1 MSHLTPMAMA
11 KEKHGASAW
20 SQMTA
25 AEQRRAIEARQDDYR
40 RVRSPARSAGRSP
53 ARSLGRRSPPPGGA
67 SSSSPPRAADRAA
80 GGIMAGSLSDMTSLL
95 SSLQL
100 QSTSAALSDGHAA
113 QLTALQDAVIS
124 SMLAVEKEMDKL
136 HAQTEV
142 QLKRFAAE
150 RARLQADNDEAVA
163 GREAAE
169 AEAARLRASI
179 AELADRRAA
188 APRAAAPRSREAAV
202 EKIASESPNTAAAL
216 SSALAS
222 EAAAREQARSART
235 ELGATEAERARLAE
249 LVAQQA
255 PERDTLEETVAA
267 LRKENEELRMAF
279 SLRLDEMATAQ
290 ERLRQQQEQLA
301 TLAREGLLEAEAAE
315 AAETEAG

>member
-1 MSHLTPMAMA
+1 
-11 KEKHGASAW
+11 
-20 SQMTA
+20 
-25 AEQRRAIEARQDDYR
+25 
-40 RVRSPARSAGRSP
+40 
-53 ARSLGRRSPPPGGA
+53 
-67 SSSSPPRAADRAA
+67 
-80 GGIMAGSLSDMTSLL
+80 MAGSLSDMTSLL